1 MALFTKKGE
10 LAITRPE
17 FKKIEA
23 EVVGGMARITQRVA
37 IVETQLVMNYN
48 FDGVE
53 LRAGDKILLR
63 GDSGL
68 ANWAK
73 NEFRLETGEV
83 FVLCPENVVLGYR
96 TLQVGHGG

>member
-10 LAITRPE
+10 LAITKPE

-23 EVVGGMARITQRVA
+23 EVVGGMARISQRIAVTEA
-37 IVETQLVMNYN
+37 VLVMNYN
-48 FDGVE
+48 FQGVE

-68 ANWAK
+68 TKWAAN
-73 NEFRLETGEV
+73 ELRLETGEV
-83 FVLCPENVVLGYR
+83 FVLCPEDVVLGYR
-96 TLQVGHGG
+96 TLVVGHGG